1 MGVANILIEKPSRIH
16 NLSYFVLGYYLMTL
30 LSFEVDFSL
39 SDRIFLITFFG
50 GFVGTLIYYIKPIE
64 KIITTYFKY
73 TKKNKVMIPEE
84 IKEFSIAVYKSEI
97 LFSKYFNDERIK
109 INGAIFLGIG
119 FLLSNSILNEYDL
132 GFLYLYAVVFSLLL
146 FVSGTWEIYFIIKRK
161 MDILVFYYT
170 FYNVSK
176 KISDLSRALEAKDWI
191 QAEKIAEGEW
201 YLWEPDLYIE
211 IFGEPII
218 KSLCPKCSEIREQ
231 KAGEYCIECGKKL
244 IDRCPKCNRFISLN
258 KETPKH
264 CKYCGYKFSEII
276 EEGKIVE

>member
-231 KAGEYCIECGKKL
+231 KAGEYCIECGTKL
-244 IDRCPKCNRFISLN
+244 IEKCSKCNNFISYS
-258 KETPKH
+258 KGAP
-264 CKYCGYKFSEII
+264 KYCSSCGFKFSEII
-276 EEGKIVE
+276 EKEKKG

>member
-1 MGVANILIEKPSRIH
+1 MGVTNILVEKPSRIH

-30 LSFEVDFSL
+30 FSFEIDFSL

-50 GFVGTLIYYIKPIE
+50 GFLGTLIYYIKPIE
-64 KIITTYFKY
+64 KIITTYFKLS
-73 TKKNKVMIPEE
+73 KKNKVMPPEE
-84 IKEFSIAVYKSEI
+84 VKEFSIAVYKSEL

-119 FLLSNSILNEYDL
+119 FLFSNSILNEYDL
-132 GFLYLYAVVFSLLL
+132 RFLYLPAIFFSLLL
-146 FVSGTWEIYFIIKRK
+146 FGSGIWDIYILIKRK

-176 KISDLSRALEAKDWI
+176 KIPDLSRALEAKDWI
-191 QAEKIAEGEW
+191 QAEKITEDEW
-201 YLWEPDLYIE
+201 HLLDPDLYMQL
-211 IFGEPII
+211 FTEPIY
-218 KSLCPKCSEIREQ
+218 KSLCPKCSVIWEQ
-231 KAGEYCIECGKKL
+231 ESDEYCIECGTKL
-244 IDRCPKCNRFISLN
+244 IDKCPKCNKHISLI